1 MRIKIKFF
9 IVPPMK
15 INLATSVWER
25 NILRNDEISLVKSLF
40 LFPARQMFLFIIKL
54 ANNIEQSQ

>member
-1 MRIKIKFF
+1 
-9 IVPPMK
+9 MK
-15 INLATSVWER
+15 INLATSVEER

-40 LFPARQMFLFIIKL
+40 HFPARQMFLFIIKL